1 MDDDYRWAR
10 AACRSLSSEE
20 STRIFFPRS
29 GRPRTDPPYKKI
41 CAACPIVNFC
51 MSYAIV
57 HDEVGIWGGLTQ
69 KDRAN
74 LPVIVRERLI
84 EEAKL
89 QGWFEDRLSIDRVIA
104 QTRPQPEVLEL
115 EYYVGPVGHEQT
127 QVEPDNI
134 LDQLLMGA
142 LL

>member
-1 MDDDYRWAR
+1 
-10 AACRSLSSEE
+10 
-20 STRIFFPRS
+20 
-29 GRPRTDPPYKKI
+29 
-41 CAACPIVNFC
+41 

-74 LPVIVRERLI
+74 LPATVRERLI

-104 QTRPQPEVLEL
+104 QTRPQPQVLES
-115 EYYVGPVGHEQT
+115 EYYADPIGHEQT
-127 QVEPDNI
+127 PTKSDNI
-134 LDQLLMGA
+134 LDQLLMDA

>member
-1 MDDDYRWAR
+1 
-10 AACRSLSSEE
+10 
-20 STRIFFPRS
+20 
-29 GRPRTDPPYKKI
+29 
-41 CAACPIVNFC
+41 

-74 LPVIVRERLI
+74 LPATVRERLI

-104 QTRPQPEVLEL
+104 LTRSRSKASSQELLES
-115 EYYVGPVGHEQT
+115 EYYADPVDHEQT
-127 QVEPDNI
+127 PIKSDNI
-134 LDQLLMGA
+134 LDQLLMDA

>member
-1 MDDDYRWAR
+1 
-10 AACRSLSSEE
+10 
-20 STRIFFPRS
+20 
-29 GRPRTDPPYKKI
+29 
-41 CAACPIVNFC
+41 

-57 HDEVGIWGGLTQ
+57 HDEIGIWGGLTQ

-104 QTRPQPEVLEL
+104 QTRPVQIQEFLEP
-115 EYYVGPVGHEQT
+115 EYYADLASHEQT
-127 QVEPDNI
+127 PTKSDNI
-134 LDQLLMGA
+134 LDQLLMDA